1 MFAKKKSKVNPNT
14 TDTIIGEGSVFEGR
28 IKSEAGLRI
37 EGHVI
42 GDIECQGDVEIGEHG
57 NAKSNISARNITIAG
72 TVHGNIITKGA
83 LTLTPTGKLYGN
95 SNAESLMIAQGAIFH
110 GSSKMESKTGTSVTA
125 EKSDSEKSVQTEFPQ
140 YINKSNVG

>member
-37 EGHVI
+37 EGQVI

-57 NAKSNISARNITIAG
+57 NAKSNITARNVTIAG
-72 TVHGNIITKGA
+72 TVHGNITTKGA

-95 SNAESLMIAQGAIFH
+95 SNAESLMVAQGAIFH
-110 GSSKMESKTGTSVTA
+110 GSSKMETKTAGSATTEKNDTDKTA
-125 EKSDSEKSVQTEFPQ
+125 QNDFPQ